1 MTTAAKEGRTSVL
14 ASLTAEVMG
23 EKTKAAKATLTPVAG
38 ESTFPLE
45 RALIPN
51 DTGTFMSNEGLHDH
65 AKNLRKFASEAIAI
79 ADGLDAI
86 LQESSSDEKVVDLDA
101 ARKAK
106 EAEGDAKA
114 EAAKAPKPVE
124 PEPENNGDGD
134 PETSGFAADFAA
146 KQAAAQ
152 AATFSAPTGKGWHCP
167 VHNKPGVPKV
177 SGKGRDFIGCPDCN
191 QFQG

>member
-1 MTTAAKEGRTSVL
+1 MTAPTKEGRTSVL

-23 EKTKAAKATLTPVAG
+23 EKTKAAAKTLTPVAG

-51 DTGTFMSNEGLHDH
+51 DTGVFMSNEALHDH
-65 AKNLRKFASEAIAI
+65 AKNLRKFASDAIAI
-79 ADGLDAI
+79 ADGLDQ
-86 LQESSSDEKVVDLDA
+86 LLVEPSVDEKVVDLDA
-101 ARKAK
+101 ARKSK

-114 EAAKAPKPVE
+114 ELLKQMKAAPIEVVE
-124 PEPENNGDGD
+124 AIAAEADK
-134 PETSGFAADFAA
+134 FAADYAA

-152 AATFSAPTGKGWHCP
+152 AATFSAKGGWHCP